1 MGIVPNT
8 EFTVSFSKYPSIKAK
23 KNNKLYLNHFFNRGD
38 FLLYQKLNITS
49 QRMASAGDV
58 SKKTLKQSFN
68 VYLEDKEELAV
79 ITSSEY
85 VAYDT
90 FTDRKSIFEWLK
102 SNKTIYSN
110 QDDYV
115 TVINHLCDYK
125 EKHSYSYGQKED
137 KKCYS
142 NIYGHFLEIMIPDL
156 KNEEKH
162 TFIKNYMSS
171 LHPCYKLKSFL
182 YCYKFTKQGKGNY
195 IQVLCFTRKYF
206 KRKQEKKLKYNR
218 DFYWNPNTKKISK
231 KDDIDAVLL
240 HKKGDVKKD
249 IDGNTLKETFYV
261 SPVEEKVFKYRTIK
275 NLRNRLV
282 KIIEYVKL
290 LKDRDYWKHQIKYF
304 SRITI
309 KKSSFKNKEK
319 LTAKNQM
326 IARINASVINMQEA
340 LYKSKYWY
348 DVERSFHKLIHHID
362 KTLYQTN
369 WHDPISGNSV
379 YLGTNQSVASIKDNL
394 TLFENFINQLL
405 NSWWNDEIYLGFER
419 NY

>member
-1 MGIVPNT
+1 
-8 EFTVSFSKYPSIKAK
+8 
-23 KNNKLYLNHFFNRGD
+23 
-38 FLLYQKLNITS
+38 
-49 QRMASAGDV
+49 MASAGDV

-79 ITSSEY
+79 LTSSEY

-102 SNKTIYSN
+102 SNETIYSN

-156 KNEEKH
+156 KDDEKH

-240 HKKGDVKKD
+240 HKKGDVKRDRNGKV
-249 IDGNTLKETFYV
+249 LKETFYV
-261 SPVEEKVFKYRTIK
+261 SKVEKEIFKYTSFHLFHKRLLKAVEYANLLLNRDFWKQQIKFFSKVTIK
-275 NLRNRLV
+275 QINYIS
-282 KIIEYVKL
+282 KAKL
-290 LKDRDYWKHQIKYF
+290 AL
-304 SRITI
+304 
-309 KKSSFKNKEK
+309 
-319 LTAKNQM
+319 KNQM
-326 IARINASVINMQEA
+326 ITRINQSMTDIQEA
-340 LYKSKYWY
+340 LM
-348 DVERSFHKLIHHID
+348 
-362 KTLYQTN
+362 Q
-369 WHDPISGNSV
+369 GM
-379 YLGTNQSVASIKDNL
+379 
-394 TLFENFINQLL
+394 
-405 NSWWNDEIYLGFER
+405 
-419 NY
+419 

>member
-1 MGIVPNT
+1 
-8 EFTVSFSKYPSIKAK
+8 
-23 KNNKLYLNHFFNRGD
+23 
-38 FLLYQKLNITS
+38 
-49 QRMASAGDV
+49 MASAGDV

-102 SNKTIYSN
+102 SNETIYSN

-156 KNEEKH
+156 KDDEKH

-249 IDGNTLKETFYV
+249 MDGNTLKETFYV

-290 LKDRDYWKHQIKYF
+290 LKDRNYWKHQIKYF

-369 WHDPISGNSV
+369 WHDPVTGNSV

>member
-1 MGIVPNT
+1 M
-8 EFTVSFSKYPSIKAK
+8 
-23 KNNKLYLNHFFNRGD
+23 
-38 FLLYQKLNITS
+38 LYQKLNITS

-102 SNKTIYSN
+102 SNETIYSN

-182 YCYKFTKQGKGNY
+182 
-195 IQVLCFTRKYF
+195 
-206 KRKQEKKLKYNR
+206 
-218 DFYWNPNTKKISK
+218 
-231 KDDIDAVLL
+231 
-240 HKKGDVKKD
+240 
-249 IDGNTLKETFYV
+249 
-261 SPVEEKVFKYRTIK
+261 
-275 NLRNRLV
+275 
-282 KIIEYVKL
+282 
-290 LKDRDYWKHQIKYF
+290 
-304 SRITI
+304 
-309 KKSSFKNKEK
+309 
-319 LTAKNQM
+319 
-326 IARINASVINMQEA
+326 
-340 LYKSKYWY
+340 
-348 DVERSFHKLIHHID
+348 
-362 KTLYQTN
+362 
-369 WHDPISGNSV
+369 
-379 YLGTNQSVASIKDNL
+379 
-394 TLFENFINQLL
+394 
-405 NSWWNDEIYLGFER
+405 
-419 NY
+419 